1 MHLNNVTVAEVET
14 VGCWSTKL
22 PIISP
27 RLKRGKNTPRSTL
40 TIQES
45 SSRQVRYFLYRKCTR
60 RGGVSLLL
68 TRPVI
73 PVAHKIQRWHGSCY
87 LSWIQKSMP
96 RR

>member
-40 TIQES
+40 PF
-45 SSRQVRYFLYRKCTR
+45 RRALAGRYGISCIANVL
-60 RGGVSLLL
+60 
-68 TRPVI
+68 
-73 PVAHKIQRWHGSCY
+73 VAVVFPSY
-87 LSWIQKSMP
+87 
-96 RR
+96 